1 MKKQSTPK
9 TVNKKM
15 PAAARPAGKPVQ
27 KPGFMEKFI
36 PAPFPNWIYIVIVG
50 FCFVIYGNTLWNE
63 FALDDTMV
71 LTQNEFVKEGVS
83 GIPKIFK
90 YDTFIGRYGEQVTN
104 LPGGRYRPLS
114 VALLAAEYDIFVSS
128 DVKQII
134 RDKLDTTIMQHNVPH
149 QYIVPD
155 MQGRIIDTTQA
166 GYVVVAKTAPKMND
180 DDAPLYMKTLLPYA
194 GHFVNILLYALVAC
208 FLFKLLQRLFP
219 VREPA
224 GWKLLFN
231 VPVIATLLFIAHP
244 VHVEAVANI
253 KGRDEIM
260 TFLGALMALFYTLRW
275 LDTRQPHFLAIT
287 FFCFLGGA
295 FAKENALTFLAIIPV
310 TIYFTG
316 QYKLKHLLLFAA
328 VTVIPVFLLLKG
340 QGIAFLF
347 VAAFLI
353 LLFAA
358 PAHSRTKTIAWALLP
373 SFAAALVF
381 TCVRWS
387 VINMD
392 PLPET
397 ELMNNPFLGMR
408 SVEKV
413 ASIIYGLGRYLWLLV
428 YPNPL
433 TTDYYPYHIPKVV
446 INNAGTNE
454 FINTISIAN
463 PAVWLPLLI
472 YGAMFAFIIWG
483 LSPKR
488 KNNYAYA
495 MIWYLVPLSIVC
507 NVFVMIGTFMN
518 ERFVYISSVGF
529 CLALAYFIITHLPEW
544 IKNERRY
551 RFAVIAFLSIV
562 LCLYSAQSISRNKAW
577 FDDFTL
583 STTDA
588 RQSPKSAKANY
599 DAARVYNI
607 KVVAATDDSLR
618 LLYTRQIYK
627 HAKRAVEIHPVYENA
642 LTLYSWANTM
652 LGNMY
657 PDSIAK
663 YPRQLS
669 INLLKQL
676 LRRNAGTPFAFG
688 PLGDLLGTIP
698 DPAER
703 ARQWEDVLAIAPNRF
718 EPNFNLARIYMTEMG
733 DPAKAVPYYEKA
745 ASLEPNNTNVLIDLG
760 AAYGNSGK
768 GVKAFET
775 FEKVLQLAPNDTLAL
790 RNLEATYVN
799 LGDYYKANE
808 TYQRYR
814 AIGGRQSS
822 LVVITQ

>member
-1 MKKQSTPK
+1 MKKQSGKKITVKK
-9 TVNKKM
+9 TA
-15 PAAARPAGKPVQ
+15 PAKPVQ
-27 KPGFMEKFI
+27 KPVQKPAVMEKFI
-36 PAPFPNWIYIVIVG
+36 PAPFPRWVYAVIVA

-71 LTQNEFVKEGVS
+71 LTQNEFVKEGIS

-114 VALLAAEYDIFVSS
+114 VALLAAEYDIFVDSE
-128 DVKQII
+128 VKQII
-134 RDKLDTTIMQHNVPH
+134 RDKLDTTIMQQNVPREYLVWDT
-149 QYIVPD
+149 QA
-155 MQGRIIDTTQA
+155 RIIDTTQVDYA
-166 GYVVVAKTAPKMND
+166 VVAKTAPKQND

-194 GHFVNILLYALVAC
+194 SHFVNIILYALVAC

-219 VREPA
+219 VREAA

-275 LDTRQPHFLAIT
+275 LDTRQPHFLFIT
-287 FFCFLGGA
+287 FLCFLGGA

-316 QYKLKHLLLFAA
+316 QYKLKHLLLFTAL
-328 VTVIPVFLLLKG
+328 TVIPVFLLLKG
-340 QGIAFLF
+340 QGLAFLF
-347 VAAFLI
+347 VAAFFV
-353 LLFAA
+353 LLLAA
-358 PAHSRTKTIAWALLP
+358 PARSRTKTIALALLP
-373 SFAAALVF
+373 SFAAALIF

-387 VINMD
+387 VINME

-408 SVEKV
+408 SIEKW
-413 ASIIYGLGRYLWLLV
+413 ASIVYGLGRYLWLLV

-446 INNAGTNE
+446 ISNNGVNE

-463 PAVWLPLLI
+463 PAVWAPLLI
-472 YGAMFAFIIWG
+472 YGALFAFVIWG
-483 LSPKR
+483 LSSKR
-488 KNNYAYA
+488 KNVYAYA
-495 MIWYLVPLSIVC
+495 IIWYLVPLSIVS

-529 CLALAYFIITHLPEW
+529 CLALAYFIIVHLPKWMKQES
-544 IKNERRY
+544 RY
-551 RFAVIAFLSIV
+551 RLAVISFLGVV

-607 KVVAATDDSLR
+607 KLQSAPDDSIR
-618 LLYTRQIYK
+618 LVYTRKIYDY
-627 HAKRAVEIHPVYENA
+627 AKRAVEIHPAYENA
-642 LTLYSWANTM
+642 LSLYSWANTM

-657 PDSIAK
+657 PDSLAK
-663 YPRQLS
+663 YPRQFS

-688 PLGDLLGTIP
+688 PLGDLMATIP

-703 ARQWEDVLAIAPNRF
+703 IRQWEEILQIAPNRF
-718 EPNFNLARIYMTEMG
+718 EPNFNLARICMTEMG

-745 ASLEPNNTNVLIDLG
+745 VSLEPNNTTALIDLG

-768 GVKAFET
+768 SLKAFET
-775 FEKVLQLAPNDTLAL
+775 FEKVLQIAPNDTLAL
-790 RNLEATYVN
+790 RNLEATYIQ
-799 LGDYYKANE
+799 LGDYLRANE
-808 TYQRYR
+808 TYQRFR
-814 AIGGRQSS
+814 AAGGKQPQM
-822 LVVITQ
+822 LVIAQ

>member
-1 MKKQSTPK
+1 MKKQSGKAAVRK
-9 TVNKKM
+9 TAAAQ
-15 PAAARPAGKPVQ
+15 PAAKPVR
-27 KPGFMEKFI
+27 KPAIIEKFV
-36 PAPFPNWIYIVIVG
+36 PALFPRWVYAVIVA
-50 FCFVIYGNTLWNE
+50 FCFAIYGNTLWNE

-71 LTQNEFVKEGVS
+71 LTQNEFVKEGIS

-114 VALLAAEYDIFVSS
+114 VALLAVEYDLFVNSE
-128 DVKQII
+128 VKQII
-134 RDKLDTTIMQHNVPH
+134 RDKLDTTIMQHNVPR
-149 QYIVPD
+149 QYLVWD
-155 MQGRIIDTTQA
+155 LQSRTIDTTQA
-166 GYVVVAKTAPKMND
+166 EHVVVGKTAPKQND
-180 DDAPLYMKTLLPYA
+180 DDAPLYMKTWLPYA
-194 GHFVNILLYALVAC
+194 SHFINIVLYALVAC

-219 VREPA
+219 VREAA

-231 VPVIATLLFIAHP
+231 VPVITTLLFIAHP

-275 LDTRQPHFLAIT
+275 LDTRQPQFLIITFLCFLA
-287 FFCFLGGA
+287 GA
-295 FAKENALTFLAIIPV
+295 FSKENALTFLAIIPI
-310 TIYFTG
+310 TIYFAG
-316 QYKLKHLLLFAA
+316 QYKLKHILLFTLLTA
-328 VTVIPVFLLLKG
+328 VPVFMLLKG
-340 QGIAFLF
+340 QAAAFLF
-347 VAAFLI
+347 VAAFFV
-353 LLFAA
+353 LLFAM
-358 PAHSRTKTIAWALLP
+358 PSSSRLRTLAWALLP

-387 VINMD
+387 VINME

-408 SVEKV
+408 SIEKY
-413 ASIIYGLGRYLWLLV
+413 ASIVYGLGRYLWLLI

-454 FINTISIAN
+454 FINTISIAH
-463 PAVWLPLLI
+463 PAVWAPLLI

-483 LSPKR
+483 LSSSR

-495 MIWYLVPLSIVC
+495 IIWYLVPLSIVS

-529 CLALAYFIITHLPEW
+529 CLALAYFIIVHLPAW
-544 IKNERRY
+544 IKRENYYRY
-551 RFAVIAFLSIV
+551 TVILFLV
-562 LCLYSAQSISRNKAW
+562 ATLGLYSGQSISRNKAW

-607 KVVAATDDSLR
+607 KLQSAPNDSMR
-618 LLYTRQIYK
+618 LVYTRQIYQY
-627 HAKRAVEIHPVYENA
+627 AKRAVEIHPVYENA
-642 LTLYSWANTM
+642 LSLYSWANTM
-652 LGNMY
+652 LGNTY
-657 PDSIAK
+657 PDSIGK

-669 INLLKQL
+669 INLMKQL
-676 LRRNAGTPFAFG
+676 LRRNQGTPFAFG
-688 PLGDLLGTIP
+688 PLGDLLAAYP
-698 DPAER
+698 DPVER
-703 ARQWEDVLAIAPNRF
+703 ARQWEEVLSIAPNRF
-718 EPNFNLARIYMTEMG
+718 EPNYHLGRIYMTELG
-733 DPAKAVPYYEKA
+733 DPAKAVPYFEKA
-745 ASLEPNNTNVLIDLG
+745 ASFEPNNATALIDLG

-768 GVKAFET
+768 GVEAFKT
-775 FEKVLQLAPNDTLAL
+775 FEKVLQIAPSDTLAL
-790 RNLEATYVN
+790 RNLEATYIN
-799 LGDYYKANE
+799 LGDYFKANE
-808 TYQRYR
+808 TYQRYL
-814 AIGGRQSS
+814 AVGGRQPQIG
-822 LVVITQ
+822 VAIQ

>member
-1 MKKQSTPK
+1 MANRKTPA
-9 TVNKKM
+9 
-15 PAAARPAGKPVQ
+15 PARPAAKQVQ
-27 KPGFMEKFI
+27 KPAAMEKFI
-36 PAPFPNWIYIVIVG
+36 PSHFPNWVYIVIVA
-50 FCFVIYGNTLWNE
+50 FCFAIYGNTLWNE

-114 VALLAAEYDIFVSS
+114 VALLAAEYDIFVNS

-134 RDKLDTTIMQHNVPH
+134 RDKLDTTLMQHNVPH
-149 QYIVPD
+149 KYIVPD

-166 GYVVVAKTAPKMND
+166 DYLVLAKTAPKMND

-194 GHFVNILLYALVAC
+194 SHFVNIVLYALVAC

-219 VREPA
+219 VREAA

-231 VPVIATLLFIAHP
+231 VPVITTLLFIAHP

-275 LDTRQPHFLAIT
+275 LDTRRPHFLFIT
-287 FFCFLGGA
+287 FLCFLGGA
-295 FAKENALTFLAIIPV
+295 FAKENALTFLALIPV

-316 QYKLKHLLLFAA
+316 QYKLKHILLFMGLTA
-328 VTVIPVFLLLKG
+328 IPVFLLLKG
-340 QGIAFLF
+340 QALAFLF
-347 VAAFLI
+347 AVIFFI
-353 LLFAA
+353 TLFTA
-358 PAHSRTKTIAWALLP
+358 PKSSQVRTIAWALLP
-373 SFAAALVF
+373 SFAAGLIF
-381 TCVRWS
+381 TCVRWD
-387 VINMD
+387 VINME

-408 SVEKV
+408 DIEKW
-413 ASIIYGLGRYLWLLV
+413 ASIVYGLGRYLWLLIF
-428 YPNPL
+428 PHPL

-454 FINTISIAN
+454 FINTVSIAN
-463 PAVWLPLLI
+463 PAVWAPLLI

-483 LSPKR
+483 LSSQR

-495 MIWYLVPLSIVC
+495 IIWYLVPLSIVS

-529 CLALAYFIITHLPEW
+529 CLALAYFIIVHLPKW
-544 IKNERRY
+544 IPNENRY
-551 RFAVIAFLSIV
+551 RLLVAGFLGIV
-562 LCLYSAQSISRNKAW
+562 LCLYSVQSISRNKIW

-588 RQSPKSAKANY
+588 RQSPRSAKANY

-607 KVVAATDDSLR
+607 KVTQATNDSLR
-618 LLYTRQIYK
+618 EIYTRQIYK
-627 HAKRAVEIHPVYENA
+627 YARRAVEIHPVYENA
-642 LTLYSWANTM
+642 LLLYSWANTA
-652 LGNMY
+652 LGNTY

-663 YPRQLS
+663 YPRQVS

-676 LRRNAGTPFAFG
+676 LRRNPGTPFAFE
-688 PLGDLLGTIP
+688 PLTQQLNTIP

-703 ARQWEDVLAIAPNRF
+703 MKQWEDILTIRPNEHGPVWF
-718 EPNFNLARIYMTEMG
+718 PVYLSLGQLYMSVGKFTE
-733 DPAKAVPYYEKA
+733 AVPLYEKA
-745 ASLEPNNTNVLIDLG
+745 VGFEPNNTTALIDLG

-768 GVKAFET
+768 GVKAFEI
-775 FEKVLQLAPNDTLAL
+775 FEKVIQIAPNDTLAL
-790 RNLEATYVN
+790 RNLEVTYYN
-799 LGDYYKANE
+799 LGDYIKSLEIYERFKA
-808 TYQRYR
+808 
-814 AIGGRQSS
+814 AGGKQVP
-822 LVVITQ
+822 LVTISQ

>member
-1 MKKQSTPK
+1 MKKQPVRKMAVKKTP
-9 TVNKKM
+9 
-15 PAAARPAGKPVQ
+15 PLAAKQVQTPPVI
-27 KPGFMEKFI
+27 EKFV
-36 PAPFPNWIYIVIVG
+36 PASFPKRVHIVIVA
-50 FCFVIYGNTLWNE
+50 FCFAIYSNTLWNE

-71 LTQNEFVKEGVS
+71 LTQNEFVKEGIN

-90 YDTFIGRYGEQVTN
+90 YDTFIGRYGAQVTN

-114 VALLAAEYDIFVSS
+114 VALLAVEYDIFVDSET
-128 DVKQII
+128 KQII
-134 RDKLDTTIMQHNVPH
+134 RDKLDTTK
-149 QYIVPD
+149 
-155 MQGRIIDTTQA
+155 TQFVLPLRYLRPEVRA
-166 GYVVVAKTAPKMND
+166 QLDSTSTVTYSKAAPYKQND
-180 DDAPLYMKTLLPYA
+180 DDSSLYMKTLLPYA
-194 GHFVNILLYALVAC
+194 SHFVNIVLYALVAC

-219 VREPA
+219 VREAA
-224 GWKLLFN
+224 GWKLLLN
-231 VPVIATLLFIAHP
+231 VPVIATLLFVAHP

-260 TFLGALMALFYTLRW
+260 TFLGALTALFYTLRW
-275 LDTRQPHFLAIT
+275 LDTRQPRFLFIT
-287 FFCFLGGA
+287 FLCFLGGV
-295 FAKENALTFLAIIPV
+295 FAKENALTFLAIIPI
-310 TIYFTG
+310 TIYFAG
-316 QYKLKHLLLFAA
+316 QYKLKHILLFAGL
-328 VTVIPVFLLLKG
+328 TVIPVFLLLKG
-340 QGIAFLF
+340 QALAFLF
-347 VAAFLI
+347 VAMFAVA
-353 LLFAA
+353 LFTA
-358 PAHSRTKTIAWALLP
+358 PKSSQTRTIAWALLP
-373 SFAAALVF
+373 SFAAGVIF

-387 VINMD
+387 VINME
-392 PLPET
+392 PLPEV

-408 SVEKV
+408 SVEKA
-413 ASIIYGLGRYLWLLV
+413 ASIVYGLGRYLWLLV

-446 INNAGTNE
+446 INNAGISE

-463 PAVWLPLLI
+463 PAVWLPLLV
-472 YGAMFAFIIWG
+472 YGAMFAIIIWG

-488 KNNYAYA
+488 KNIYAYA

-529 CLALAYFIITHLPEW
+529 CLALAYFIIVHLPKW
-544 IKNERRY
+544 VKRERYY
-551 RFAVIAFLSIV
+551 RLIVISFLGVV
-562 LCLYSAQSISRNKAW
+562 LCLYSWQSIARNKIW

-588 RQSPKSAKANY
+588 LQSPRSAKANY

-607 KVVAATDDSLR
+607 KLQAAPNDSLR

-627 HAKRAVEIHPVYENA
+627 YAKRAVEIHPVYENA

-657 PDSIAK
+657 PDSTAK

-688 PLGDLLGTIP
+688 PLGELLATIP

-703 ARQWEDVLAIAPNRF
+703 ARQWEEILQIAPNRF
-718 EPNFNLARIYMTEMG
+718 EPNFHLARIYMTEQG

-745 ASLEPNNTNVLIDLG
+745 VSFEPGNTTALIDLG

-768 GVKAFET
+768 GVKALET
-775 FEKVLQLAPNDTLAL
+775 FEKVLQIAPTDTLVL
-790 RNLEATYVN
+790 RNLEVTYIN
-799 LGDYYKANE
+799 LGDYPKALE
-808 TYQRYR
+808 THQRYQ
-814 AIGGRQSS
+814 AIGGRQPSM
-822 LVVITQ
+822 VVVSQ